1 MLKSRAI
8 NRLRPDV
15 AANCRIFL
23 SLCKAEGLPVLVTET
38 VRDKEYQAQLY
49 AQGRTKPGKIVT
61 KQKTPSFHWDKAAL
75 AFDICKN
82 VKGHEYDDAAFFKR
96 CGEIGKK
103 VGFSWGGDWTSFVDK
118 PHFQW
123 DQKGKFTASM
133 VRALKLPPQMPKY
146 QEVKKPVTKTEA
158 KKILADKAKLSK
170 ETITYLDSYRYG
182 DDLIIKLAKAMEN

>member
-1 MLKSRAI
+1 MLKSRDI
-8 NRLRPDV
+8 NRLRSDV
-15 AANCRIFL
+15 AANCRTFL
-23 SLCKAEGLPVLVTET
+23 ELCKAEGLPVMVTET
-38 VRDKEYQAQLY
+38 VRDKEYQAKLY
-49 AQGRTKPGKIVT
+49 AQGRTEPGRIVT
-61 KQKTPSFHWDKAAL
+61 NAKTPSFHWDKAAL

-82 VKGHEYDDAAFFKR
+82 VKGHEYDDAEFFER
-96 CGEIGKK
+96 CGAIGKK

-123 DQKGKFTASM
+123 DEKGKFTASM
-133 VRALKLPPQMPKY
+133 VRALKLPPQMPRY

-182 DDLIIKLAKAMEN
+182 DDLIIKLATAMSK